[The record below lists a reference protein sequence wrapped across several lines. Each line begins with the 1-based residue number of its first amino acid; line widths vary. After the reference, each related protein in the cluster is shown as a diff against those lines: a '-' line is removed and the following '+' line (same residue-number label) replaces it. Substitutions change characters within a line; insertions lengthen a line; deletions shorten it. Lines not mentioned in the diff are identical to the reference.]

1 MMSDELVT
9 ICDSCNEPTELITWE
24 DSEEGCYGHGRIS
37 TEWFECEGS
46 ECCRSE
52 TTEWPLGF
60 WVEEHLEI
68 ALEFGYITQE
78 EYNQIMGETE

>member
-1 MMSDELVT
+1 MTNELVE
-9 ICDSCNEPTELITWE
+9 ICDSCNEPTELITWK
-24 DSEEGCYGHGRIS
+24 DCEEVCYGHGQIS

-46 ECCRSE
+46 ACCRSE

>member
-1 MMSDELVT
+1 MSDELIE
-9 ICDSCNEPTELITWE
+9 ICDSCNEPTELIEWE
-24 DSEEGCYGHGRIS
+24 DIIENSYGNGQLVSEWV
-37 TEWFECEGS
+37 TLEGS
-46 ECCRSE
+46 ACCHSE

>member
-1 MMSDELVT
+1 MSDELIE
-9 ICDSCNEPTELITWE
+9 ICNLCNEPTELITYTE
-24 DSEEGCYGHGRIS
+24 IIENTYGNGELVSEKVIL
-37 TEWFECEGS
+37 EGS
-46 ECCRSE
+46 ECCGSQ
-52 TTEWPLGF
+52 TMEWPLEF

>member
-1 MMSDELVT
+1 MSDELVE
-9 ICDSCNEPTELITWE
+9 ICDSCNEPTEVIEWE
-24 DSEEGCYGHGRIS
+24 DIIENSYGNGQLVSEWV
-37 TEWFECEGS
+37 TLVGS
-46 ECCRSE
+46 ACCQSE

-68 ALEFGYITQE
+68 ALEMGYITQE

>member
-1 MMSDELVT
+1 MSDELIE
-9 ICDSCNEPTELITWE
+9 ICDSCNEPTELIEWE
-24 DSEEGCYGHGRIS
+24 DIIENSYGNGQLVSEWV
-37 TEWFECEGS
+37 TLEGS
-46 ECCRSE
+46 ACCHSE

-78 EYNQIMGETE
+78 EYNQIMGELE